1 MAALRRGRDKGK
13 QGRHRVA
20 SIAFD
25 SSGSRDA
32 SKPPISLH
40 PAFPAVVAL
49 WFAALLGL
57 GSMVL
62 PVVLIERIV
71 DLTGVSTL
79 VPAASPPLGFMA
91 RGLIALASA
100 LAGAAVGVAI
110 ARRVASAHDADRPS
124 RVAKFAK
131 GARRPIDVNAELGGE
146 RVVNGFGL
154 PV

>member
-1 MAALRRGRDKGK
+1 MAALRRGRNKGK

-32 SKPPISLH
+32 AKPPISLH

-62 PVVLIERIV
+62 PVALIDRVVAIS
-71 DLTGVSTL
+71 GFSTL
-79 VPAASPPLGFMA
+79 VPAAQPPLGFMA
-91 RGLIALASA
+91 RGLIALADLLDRRGDWSA
-100 LAGAAVGVAI
+100 MREAGQAHVVERHDWARNVRRYQPVYQALLSTPAHGCLPAAA
-110 ARRVASAHDADRPS
+110 
-124 RVAKFAK
+124 
-131 GARRPIDVNAELGGE
+131 
-146 RVVNGFGL
+146 
-154 PV
+154 

>member
-1 MAALRRGRDKGK
+1 MAALRRGRNKGK

-32 SKPPISLH
+32 SRPPISLH

-62 PVVLIERIV
+62 PVVLVERVVEI
-71 DLTGVSTL
+71 TGLAAL

-91 RGLIALASA
+91 RGLIALVSA
-100 LAGAAVGVAI
+100 VAGATLGV
-110 ARRVASAHDADRPS
+110 
-124 RVAKFAK
+124 
-131 GARRPIDVNAELGGE
+131 
-146 RVVNGFGL
+146 
-154 PV
+154 